1 MLENLE
7 VRMLRYTAAIS
18 AFVGSLLAPPVGLLD
33 SAPLSPL
40 WVFLPLQ
47 PASASPFPDYT
58 SPVPVQAPPP
68 VLKSERKP
76 EAAASSSEEGV
87 VTATALVTARL
98 AEVEAEIAR
107 TTRDVAALTSVH
119 RDLQERIDALSGQT
133 LETNQRLNKL
143 RGSVPNTEDETPGLV
158 PVDRYSTEIGQVK
171 VGG

>member
-1 MLENLE
+1 
-7 VRMLRYTAAIS
+7 
-18 AFVGSLLAPPVGLLD
+18 
-33 SAPLSPL
+33 
-40 WVFLPLQ
+40 
-47 PASASPFPDYT
+47 
-58 SPVPVQAPPP
+58 

>member
-1 MLENLE
+1 MKMLCDTL
-7 VRMLRYTAAIS
+7 AIS
-18 AFVGSLLAPPVGLLD
+18 AFVGSLLALPVGLLD
-33 SAPLSPL
+33 SAPLSRL

-47 PASASPFPDYT
+47 RAIAAPSEFT

-68 VLKSERKP
+68 VLKGERKP
-76 EAAASSSEEGV
+76 EAGASSSEEGV

-107 TTRDVAALTSVH
+107 TTRDVAALTSVR

-133 LETNQRLNKL
+133 LEANQRLNKL
-143 RGSVPNTEDETPGLV
+143 RGSVPNTEYETPGLV
-158 PVDRYSTEIGQVK
+158 PVDRYSTAIGQVK